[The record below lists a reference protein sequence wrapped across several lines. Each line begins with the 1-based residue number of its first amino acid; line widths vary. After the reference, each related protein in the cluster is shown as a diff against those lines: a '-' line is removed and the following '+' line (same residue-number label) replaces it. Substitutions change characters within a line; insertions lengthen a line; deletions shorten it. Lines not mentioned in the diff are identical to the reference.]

1 MFDFSMDKPCA
12 AVLHSTVPFRIFNQN
27 IPIFFWSQGSSDF
40 NMLDKDVVS
49 MDNCILAMPP
59 RQSSE
64 EFLEAYEVVLILDDR
79 ENFGFV

>member
-1 MFDFSMDKPCA
+1 M
-12 AVLHSTVPFRIFNQN
+12 
-27 IPIFFWSQGSSDF
+27 
-40 NMLDKDVVS
+40 DKDVVS

-59 RQSSE
+59 CQSSE